1 MGGYISRLSHTLS
14 ALIRP
19 TEVRIVV
26 IGFSGAAESR
36 CDRDLAGCW
45 HVQPCLLSSW
55 LTMYCLIFTGFSI
68 RTAQYKNVIFSMWGM
83 RAETWYRQL
92 GRHYSQNSHGI
103 IYVVDCAD
111 IYQMVE
117 AREELQRF
125 ISSDNLICA
134 PLLVLANKQD
144 LPNSWSPLK
153 VTDFLGLDNV
163 MDREWYVQAT
173 CATQGD
179 GLHEGL
185 EWLTHAIRRR

>member
-26 IGFSGAAESR
+26 IGFSGAGKTTV
-36 CDRDLAGCW
+36 LNK
-45 HVQPCLLSSW
+45 LSLDVTVTW
-55 LTMYCLIFTGFSI
+55 PVVGFSI

-125 ISSDNLICA
+125 ISSDNLICV